1 MTDDI
6 RARNIAQTHAFLDLL
21 SAKNMTAWAELWAE
35 DAVQDM
41 PYSPAGFP
49 KRIEGK
55 AALIRHYANLPTITG
70 RIEFLD
76 RVVLPMLN
84 PAQVALEYRG
94 EIEILTNDR
103 RYDNRYLGLFT
114 FDPDGRIALFRE
126 YYDPTIL
133 TQAWARDLDDGFSLG
148 KPSSVLG
155 SGLIT
160 AHPDPG

>member
-6 RARNIAQTHAFLDLL
+6 RARNIAQAHAFLDLL
-21 SAKNMTAWAELWAE
+21 SVKNMTAWAELWAE

-49 KRIEGK
+49 KRIVGK
-55 AALIRHYANLPTITG
+55 AALIQHYANLPAVTG
-70 RIEFLD
+70 RMEFFD

-84 PAQVALEYRG
+84 PAQVGLEYRG
-94 EIEILTNDR
+94 EIEILTNGR

-114 FDPDGRIALFRE
+114 FDLDGRIALFQE

-133 TQAWARDLDDGFSLG
+133 TQAWAGDLDEGFNLG
-148 KPSSVLG
+148 KPSSVC
-155 SGLIT
+155 
-160 AHPDPG
+160 A